1 MNCTSLN
8 FPYIFLYV
16 SMNACV
22 TILNELL
29 NYLIFTWNCMHSFSK
44 FQEKKFF
51 YLFFILCCTCII
63 VHVHVFNFIN
73 FSLKKKN
80 NQLIHVHTC
89 PCLYV
94 VGACNRVVWSLE
106 TDTTNWPPPVSH
118 PKSSTSSKWPLP
130 VTTGRHWLLTLT
142 ARRKNTD

>member
-1 MNCTSLN
+1 MAMNCTSLN

-51 YLFFILCCTCII
+51 YLFLFCVVL
-63 VHVHVFNFIN
+63 V
-73 FSLKKKN
+73 SLYMCMF
-80 NQLIHVHTC
+80 LI
-89 PCLYV
+89 
-94 VGACNRVVWSLE
+94 SL
-106 TDTTNWPPPVSH
+106 TF
-118 PKSSTSSKWPLP
+118 L
-130 VTTGRHWLLTLT
+130 
-142 ARRKNTD
+142 